1 MKRIYMFALAA
12 AMLSSVQ
19 AQDVILSLADG
30 TKEVK
35 VTLPAG
41 SYIINDAPYV
51 SDGSELTIETKGLP
65 TMSFA
70 MADET
75 QNIASFV
82 AVNQEGIV
90 GVDTKKGKGLVTLDL
105 HGNAISDVDALTFD
119 NQKPAL
125 KNLYLSDNAIT
136 TINFTGSRWNGL
148 EVLDLSN
155 NGIKA
160 LTTTYL
166 IGLKQL
172 LCSDNELGALTLTK
186 CTGLTTL
193 WCDNNNIKTLDLSS
207 CPKMESLV
215 ADNNAITKFTAP
227 SAGLADISDLWLS
240 NNGLSTL
247 SIAANE
253 NLYTLNLANNN
264 LASVNLSATSSK
276 MLFADFTGNQLTFS
290 DLYSPNTITN
300 YLYGDQQKFSF
311 AKEVYVHGDTLVMPE
326 VGSTNLSG
334 TKISISNKWYNW
346 ETDEALK
353 SGTKTG
359 TTGDYYAANPAGKKG
374 YVFKP
379 TFKGNVYATM
389 SCSSM
394 PDLIMRSHGV
404 RIISEEEALGVE
416 TMKASGFTFN
426 VLPGALQMSSR
437 DEVGVKVVD
446 MSGRVV
452 WEGVVDWHGVQVD
465 GLSGAYVVNGVKV
478 AI

>member
-35 VTLPAG
+35 VTLPKG

-172 LCSDNELGALTLTK
+172 LCSDN
-186 CTGLTTL
+186 
-193 WCDNNNIKTLDLSS
+193 
-207 CPKMESLV
+207 
-215 ADNNAITKFTAP
+215 
-227 SAGLADISDLWLS
+227 
-240 NNGLSTL
+240 
-247 SIAANE
+247 
-253 NLYTLNLANNN
+253 
-264 LASVNLSATSSK
+264 
-276 MLFADFTGNQLTFS
+276 
-290 DLYSPNTITN
+290 
-300 YLYGDQQKFSF
+300 
-311 AKEVYVHGDTLVMPE
+311 
-326 VGSTNLSG
+326 
-334 TKISISNKWYNW
+334 
-346 ETDEALK
+346 
-353 SGTKTG
+353 
-359 TTGDYYAANPAGKKG
+359 
-374 YVFKP
+374 
-379 TFKGNVYATM
+379 
-389 SCSSM
+389 
-394 PDLIMRSHGV
+394 
-404 RIISEEEALGVE
+404 
-416 TMKASGFTFN
+416 
-426 VLPGALQMSSR
+426 
-437 DEVGVKVVD
+437 
-446 MSGRVV
+446 
-452 WEGVVDWHGVQVD
+452 
-465 GLSGAYVVNGVKV
+465 
-478 AI
+478 